1 MIRKNLDALVSQLT
15 QDNADLNRK
24 IIKSEEE
31 MRVLLNQSLKLRK
44 RMEQIESEQLN
55 FLKHKQ
61 EIETQLKKKG
71 IDLND
76 LHIPMDKCSVM

>member
-1 MIRKNLDALVSQLT
+1 MLVSQLT
-15 QDNADLNRK
+15 QDNADLNKK

-44 RMEQIESEQLN
+44 RMEQIETEQLT

-61 EIETQLKKKG
+61 EIETNLKKKG
-71 IDLND
+71 VDIND
-76 LHIPMDKCSVM
+76 IVPVEKCAVM